1 MDIRKKIALLAAQVE
16 ESSQTLFI
24 QGFLEHAFK
33 YGYDVC
39 VFSMFQKFQNS
50 PARETG
56 DSSIFDIIDYTSFDA
71 FVLLIDTIQ
80 TPGVEE
86 KIVSKLRRSFDG
98 PVIVCDKKI
107 DGFISAFEDN
117 VTPVK
122 KLISHLIEVHGYTDI
137 AFLTGKSW
145 HPHSVLR
152 LNAYKE
158 AMEEHGLEVNPDR
171 IFYGDF
177 WYFSGENVAERL
189 CKSTR
194 GLPRALACANDC
206 MAIGAAK
213 YFQSKGYKIPDDI
226 AIVGYDTNDEGQH
239 APVPLTSA
247 PLPSREFGMYCADLV
262 KSEFEGTER
271 SEFIADVDLFIGST
285 CGCHNES
292 IKPDY
297 KFRSSWDTEMSQGRV
312 NNAYNHMN
320 EDMLLQISFNGL
332 VNTIFSNTYQI
343 RPFHSLNICLND
355 DWTIERST
363 FTDKLLHLI
372 QCGSEG
378 SNSDSLN
385 FLRYYD
391 RKQMLPEIEDSY
403 YQPRVYYF
411 LPMHFEDLCFGFVS
425 LCYTDP
431 DKVPGQEERTW
442 IRNIILGLEQYRRRD
457 SFVHKNSIIDE
468 RLKRDPVTGMYN
480 YGGFINEA
488 VSIVAKTNNFG
499 KNIGIL
505 TVDIKDLSGINNKLG
520 HVTGDNTINA
530 LANII
535 KKVFNGPGAFSFCMG
550 NGEIVALKLTNENA
564 ENVVKSLYDKV
575 INHIFVYNEKVNEDG
590 KMALY
595 SAIGSCTPASSA
607 ELELA
612 VNDVINKK
620 NEKKAMKSDSSLSK
634 LSPEEKDEAAIVG
647 DILDNN
653 LLTYHFQPIVNAK
666 TGEIFSYEALMRA
679 DVTPY
684 LSPLKILK
692 YAEYTDR
699 LYDVEK
705 LTFSNVLRIMRDRKD
720 VFDGTRK
727 LFINSIPGQKFHGD
741 DLQAFIDAVDGYN
754 DTVVIELTEQSE
766 LTDEEISVMRA
777 EYTRLNIETALDDYG
792 TGYSNVANLL
802 RYKPNYLKIDRMLL
816 SGIEESESKRFFV
829 KSVIDYARSNN
840 IVSLAEGV
848 ETSAELRTVIELGV
862 DLIQGFYTAKPNG
875 VIAFD
880 IDPAIKEEILK
891 INEEIASG
899 ADNNVYVAGK
909 ELRIQ
914 LAQLHQNCISIIDIS
929 ESESTFH
936 DFEIIGVPNLNS
948 KVGLHIHSGYSGKI
962 TLDNAEFG
970 QVIGYDGV
978 IVIEDGCDVT
988 LCIKGECTCNGSIYV
1003 SEDSRVVF
1011 EGDGKL
1017 NIFAEKKYYYGIG
1030 AGFESS
1036 CGELVFDMEGD
1047 IHITG
1052 TGMMG
1057 VGIGCWDDCRVKTS
1071 DGKYFFKLNG
1081 QNNVGIGSYRGI
1093 SDLDLTDI
1101 KVMID
1106 SNTSNCVGIGSGSGS
1121 TKVKINHITM
1131 RQDLH
1136 GNRGVGI
1143 GSDLGVASEV
1153 FITKSNI
1160 ECNVHCR
1167 ESAGIGVLKNGGDAS
1182 LTIDNASVTVNVS
1195 GDSCAYGTR
1204 DQKGRISA
1212 LNARVV
1218 CNVDNDSDA
1227 FIGSEGKAIDINNCD
1242 ISFVHNGDKLPMKD
1256 LFAMMGRTGGPPP
1269 GYQE

>member
-1 MDIRKKIALLAAQVE
+1 MDNRKKIALLVAQVE
-16 ESSQTLFI
+16 ESGQTLFI
-24 QGFLEHAFK
+24 KGFLDHAFK

-39 VFSMFQKFQNS
+39 VFSMFQKYQNS
-50 PARETG
+50 PAREAG
-56 DSSIFDIIDYTSFDA
+56 DSSIFDLIEYSSFDA

-80 TPGVEE
+80 TPGAEDR
-86 KIVSKLRRSFDG
+86 IVSRLRESFDG

-107 DGFISAFEDN
+107 DGFRSAYEDN
-117 VTPVK
+117 ISPVK
-122 KLISHLIEVHGYTDI
+122 KLISHLIEEHGYTDI

-158 AMEEHGLEVNPDR
+158 AMEEHGLQVNSDR

-194 GLPRALACANDC
+194 GLPQALACANDC

-213 YFQSKGYKIPDDI
+213 YFTSKGYKIPDDI

-262 KSEFEGTER
+262 RSELEGTEMPD
-271 SEFIADVDLFIGST
+271 FVADVDLFIGSS

-292 IKPDY
+292 IKPEY
-297 KFRSSWDTEMSQGRV
+297 TLRLSWDTEMSQGRV

-343 RPFHSLNICLND
+343 RPFQSLNICLND

-363 FTDKLLHLI
+363 FTPKMLHLI

-391 RKQMLPEIEDSY
+391 RKEMLPEINDFY

-411 LPMHFEDLCFGFVS
+411 FPMHFEELCFGFVS

-480 YGGFINEA
+480 YSGFINEA
-488 VSIVAKTNNFG
+488 LSIVAKTSNFG

-520 HVTGDNTINA
+520 HVSGDNTINA
-530 LANII
+530 LANMV
-535 KKVFNGPGAFSFCMG
+535 KKVFNGPGAFCFCMG

-564 ENVVKSLYDKV
+564 ENVIKSQYDKI
-575 INHIFVYNEKVNEDG
+575 INQIYVYNENVSEDG
-590 KMALY
+590 RMALY
-595 SAIGSCTPASSA
+595 SAIGSCTPNSPA

-634 LSPEEKDEAAIVG
+634 LSPEEKAEAQIVG
-647 DILDNN
+647 EILDNN
-653 LLTYHFQPIVNAK
+653 LLAYHFQPIVNAK

-679 DVTPY
+679 DITPY

-699 LYDVEK
+699 LYDVER
-705 LTFSNVLRIMRDRKD
+705 LTFKNVLRIMRDRKD
-720 VFDGTRK
+720 IFDGSRK
-727 LFINSIPGQKFHGD
+727 LFINSIPGQKFHGK
-741 DLQAFIDAVDGYN
+741 DLQDFIDAVDGYS
-754 DTVVIELTEQSE
+754 DTVVIEFTEQAE
-766 LTDEEISVMRA
+766 LTDEEISILRA
-777 EYTRLNIETALDDYG
+777 EYTALNLETALDDYG

-816 SGIEESESKRFFV
+816 SGIENSESKRFFV
-829 KSVIDYARSNN
+829 KSVIDYAHSNN
-840 IVSLAEGV
+840 IISLAEGV
-848 ETSAELRTVIELGV
+848 ETSAELRTVIELGA
-862 DLIQGFYTAKPNG
+862 DLIQGFYTARPNG
-875 VIAFD
+875 IIAVD
-880 IDPAIKEEILK
+880 IDPEIKKEILM
-891 INEEIASG
+891 INEELEEG
-899 ADNNVYVAGK
+899 ADANVYVAGR
-909 ELRIQ
+909 ESRIQ
-914 LAQLHQNCISIIDIS
+914 LAQLYQNSINIIDIYD
-929 ESESTFH
+929 SESTFH
-936 DFEIIGVPNLNS
+936 DFEIIGVPSLNS
-948 KVGLHIHSGYSGKI
+948 KIGLHIHSGYSGKI
-962 TLDNAEFG
+962 TLENAEFG
-970 QVIGYDGV
+970 QVIGYDAV
-978 IVIEDGCDVT
+978 IVIEEGCDVT
-988 LCIKGECTCNGSIYV
+988 LSVKGECTCYGSIYV

-1011 EGDGKL
+1011 EGDGRL
-1017 NIFAEKKYYYGIG
+1017 YIYAEKKYYYGIG
-1030 AGFESS
+1030 AGYESK
-1036 CGELVFDMEGD
+1036 CGGIFLDMAGE
-1047 IHITG
+1047 IHISG

-1057 VGIGCWDDCRVKTS
+1057 VGIGCWEDCIINTS

-1081 QNNVGIGSYRGI
+1081 QNNVGIGSYRGHAQI
-1093 SDLDLTDI
+1093 DLTDV
-1101 KVMID
+1101 KVIID
-1106 SNTSNCVGIGSGSGS
+1106 SNTSNCVGVGSGSGQA
-1121 TKVKINHITM
+1121 KVDINHITM
-1131 RQDLH
+1131 KQQLQ
-1136 GNRGVGI
+1136 GNRGVAI
-1143 GSDLGVASEV
+1143 GTDLGSSSDV

-1160 ECNVHCR
+1160 ECTVNCR
-1167 ESAGIGVLKNGGDAS
+1167 ESVGIGVLEDNGDAK
-1182 LTIDNASVTVNVS
+1182 LRIDNASVTVNVS

-1204 DQKGRISA
+1204 SQKGSLSA
-1212 LNARVV
+1212 QNARVV
-1218 CNVDNDSDA
+1218 CSVENDSDS
-1227 FIGSEGKAIDINNCD
+1227 FIGTAGKDLDINNCD
-1242 ISFVHNGDKLPMKD
+1242 ACFVHNGERLSMKE

-1269 GYQE
+1269 DRH